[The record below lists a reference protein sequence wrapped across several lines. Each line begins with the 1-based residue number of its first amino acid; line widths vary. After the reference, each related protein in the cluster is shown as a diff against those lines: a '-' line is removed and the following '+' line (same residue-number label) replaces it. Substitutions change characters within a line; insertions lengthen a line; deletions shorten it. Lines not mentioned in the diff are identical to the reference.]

1 MELRLVRTPGQH
13 DRAYV
18 RLDDGQTRSWTFP
31 SYGVLLPHDLVHL
44 LVEVGFGIEDG
55 FWGRVAAGLDPAE
68 INAEASRIGG
78 KDKYAGFGA
87 DRSGLLLAEGYAG
100 LPWSSPDLDDAAL
113 YVTLGENLQRMAA
126 PTPPFDPARFAATRR
141 ALDAARLQ
149 WATLNVRGGT
159 LSTTVT
165 LRPLRHGPLVVA
177 PK

>member
-31 SYGVLLPHDLVHL
+31 SYGVMLPHDLVHL
-44 LVEVGFGIEDG
+44 LVEVGFGIQDG
-55 FWGRVAAGLDPAE
+55 FWGRVAAGLDPAK
-68 INAEASRIGG
+68 INAEAEARGG

-87 DRSGLLLAEGYAG
+87 DRSGLLLAEGSAG

-113 YVTLGENLQRMAA
+113 YVTLGENLRRMAT
-126 PTPPFDPARFAATRR
+126 PTPPFEPARFAATRR
-141 ALDAARLQ
+141 ALDAAHLQ
-149 WATLNVRGGT
+149 WAALNVRGGT

-165 LRPLRHGPLVVA
+165 LRPLGHGPLVVA

>member
-31 SYGVLLPHDLVHL
+31 SYGVMLPHDLVHL
-44 LVEVGFGIEDG
+44 LVEVGFGIQDG
-55 FWGRVAAGLDPAE
+55 FWGRVAAGLDPAK
-68 INAEASRIGG
+68 INAEAEARGG

-113 YVTLGENLQRMAA
+113 YVTLGAA
-126 PTPPFDPARFAATRR
+126 YESGDPTGRSVIDGFWFGLSKRSWQFA
-141 ALDAARLQ
+141 
-149 WATLNVRGGT
+149 
-159 LSTTVT
+159 
-165 LRPLRHGPLVVA
+165 
-177 PK
+177 

>member
-31 SYGVLLPHDLVHL
+31 SYGVMLPHDLVHL

-55 FWGRVAAGLDPAE
+55 FWGRVAAGLDPAK
-68 INAEASRIGG
+68 INAEAEVRGG

-100 LPWSSPDLDDAAL
+100 LPWSSDDLDDAAL
-113 YVTLGENLQRMAA
+113 YVTLGENLGRMST
-126 PTPPFDPARFAATRR
+126 PTPPFDAARFATTRR

-149 WATLNVRGGT
+149 WAALNVRGGT

-165 LRPLRHGPLVVA
+165 VRPLGHGPLVVA